1 MSRFEE
7 SVLTPESVSQWINFK
22 GRKDPGWR
30 YLADDRQ
37 SMAAK
42 QTEGVAYLWN
52 LLAAD
57 KVALLADEVG
67 MGKTFQALG
76 VAAWLWKNKPDAKV
90 LVMAPNRHLCGHW
103 RREFEGFVRE
113 HIRQTDGRVKTADGM
128 PVPTVCER
136 YKLEDLVQAVQ
147 NDEGQFYLTT
157 VYALSGLLDPE
168 RRAEGA
174 QGAGR
179 IAADFHQQLK
189 QRLGP
194 SGFDLIIVDEA
205 HYLRNV
211 SGGSQRVSA
220 ARALFGNAGSRLGA
234 WNLLL
239 TATPS
244 HTRLDDVQNILGYFT
259 RIDRDAGLEA
269 VNGAEHTRHL
279 LQRHALRRLRLMEGQ
294 GGLYGKR
301 HYRHEKA
308 VPASF
313 DGRPD
318 AEMFFALYQKR
329 LVADLG
335 RQKENKSLTYGYLEG
350 FESFGWKPQIGVGG
364 DADYQDAVEDRVVE
378 DFTKATDTEL
388 LRDLTRSYHDQFHT
402 FPDHPKYGLLIDQ
415 CVPTAVGDLCTALED
430 LKHLIF
436 VRRIPSVRELTQ
448 RINERYDE
456 LLAGIIVNA
465 WGKQADDPAVKHWRD
480 QGWSRDGYTQFLKG
494 VKHSFAEVDAHEE
507 AEQDE
512 GEGEGTQ
519 LASRIAELFVV
530 KKGAGGQTDCANVR
544 LRFSKPESVFA
555 LFLEPASDYLIGGY
569 TAFYAKTETGRVDY
583 ANAAKY
589 VRLHGWDGPQI
600 HDTAARKRGA
610 PHDHLEH
617 PLHSVWSL
625 LVPRLPQ
632 TLYRKLEGWARDNK
646 AIAENFAN
654 YIKAGF
660 LYASPVVVE
669 LYAWFVEY
677 WQQAHEREAQRAYR
691 GFQEWVSA
699 RVDDS
704 LMLRYFIAAL
714 ETFDALCGKIID
726 HGLEQWDEEWR
737 SLKRL
742 TSPCWYACG
751 DNSEGRPRLIL
762 GFNSP
767 FYPNVLVS
775 TSVLQEGVNLHL
787 QCHQIH
793 HYGLAGSPGDNE
805 QRVGRLDRLFGCV
818 NQRLQRSGNAELS
831 IHYPFLQGSVD
842 EDQVASFIE
851 RKHQVEEQMD
861 ACVQVHFDKQ
871 IRISDA
877 QQWRS
882 FLRKPVPISDE
893 PLQDPYGAVFP
904 APGRQCLLPQTAH
917 APSADHPLETAVDCV
932 DRRRTRGA

>member
-7 SVLTPESVSQWINFK
+7 GVLIPETVSQWINFK
-22 GRKDPGWR
+22 GRKDSNWT
-30 YLADDRQ
+30 YQADDRE

-52 LLAAD
+52 LLVAG

-103 RREFEGFVRE
+103 RREFEGFIRE
-113 HIRQTDGRVKTADGM
+113 HIRQADDRVKTEDGM
-128 PVPTVCER
+128 PVATVCEC
-136 YKLEDLVQAVQ
+136 YQLEHLVQSVQ
-147 NDEGQFYLTT
+147 NNEGQLYLTT
-157 VYALSGLLDPE
+157 VYALSGLLGPE
-168 RRAEGA
+168 RRAEGPE
-174 QGAGR
+174 GAGS
-179 IAADFHQQLK
+179 IAANCHHRLK
-189 QRLGP
+189 QHLGP

-220 ARALFGNAGSRLGA
+220 AKALFGNADSRLGV

-259 RIDRDAGLEA
+259 QLDRDPALEA
-269 VNGAEHTRHL
+269 MSGAERTRQL
-279 LQRHALRRLRLMEGQ
+279 LQRYALRRLRLMEGQ

-350 FESFGWKPQIGVGG
+350 FESFGWKPQIDSGA
-364 DADYQDAVEDRVVE
+364 DADYQDAVEDRMVE
-378 DFTKATDTEL
+378 DFSKATDTEL
-388 LRDLTRSYHDQFHT
+388 LRDLTRRYRDQFHT
-402 FPDHPKYGLLIDQ
+402 FPDHPKYGLMIDQ
-415 CVPTAVGDLCTALED
+415 CVPKAADGLGTALED

-456 LLAGIIVNA
+456 LLAGMIVNA
-465 WGKQADDPAVKHWRD
+465 WGKQADDPAVRHWRH
-480 QGWSRDGYTQFLKG
+480 QGWSRDGYAQFHEG
-494 VKHSFAEVDAHEE
+494 VKHSLAEVDAHEE
-507 AEQDE
+507 AGQDE

-530 KKGAGGQTDCANVR
+530 KKGSGGQTDCANVR

-555 LFLEPASDYLIGGY
+555 LFLEPASDYLTGGY
-569 TAFYAKTETGRVDY
+569 SAFYAKAETGRIDY

-589 VRLHGWDGPQI
+589 VRLHGWDVPGV
-600 HDTAARKRGA
+600 HDAAARMRGA
-610 PHDHLEH
+610 PRDRLEH

-625 LVPRLPQ
+625 LVPRLPPA
-632 TLYRKLEGWARDNK
+632 LYRKLEGWARDNK

-660 LYASPVVVE
+660 LYRALSSSSSTPGLSNTGSRPASVRCSVRTVV
-669 LYAWFVEY
+669 FMT
-677 WQQAHEREAQRAYR
+677 
-691 GFQEWVSA
+691 G
-699 RVDDS
+699 
-704 LMLRYFIAAL
+704 
-714 ETFDALCGKIID
+714 
-726 HGLEQWDEEWR
+726 
-737 SLKRL
+737 
-742 TSPCWYACG
+742 
-751 DNSEGRPRLIL
+751 
-762 GFNSP
+762 
-767 FYPNVLVS
+767 
-775 TSVLQEGVNLHL
+775 
-787 QCHQIH
+787 
-793 HYGLAGSPGDNE
+793 
-805 QRVGRLDRLFGCV
+805 
-818 NQRLQRSGNAELS
+818 
-831 IHYPFLQGSVD
+831 
-842 EDQVASFIE
+842 
-851 RKHQVEEQMD
+851 
-861 ACVQVHFDKQ
+861 
-871 IRISDA
+871 
-877 QQWRS
+877 
-882 FLRKPVPISDE
+882 
-893 PLQDPYGAVFP
+893 
-904 APGRQCLLPQTAH
+904 
-917 APSADHPLETAVDCV
+917 
-932 DRRRTRGA
+932 

>member
-1 MSRFEE
+1 MSRFEQG
-7 SVLTPESVSQWINFK
+7 VLFPESVSQWINFK
-22 GRKDPGWR
+22 GRKDPDWR
-30 YLADDRQ
+30 YLADDCE
-37 SMAAK
+37 SMAAR

-52 LLAAD
+52 LLTAN

-76 VAAWLWKNKPDAKV
+76 VAAWLWKNKPDARV

-113 HIRQTDGRVKTADGM
+113 HIRQADGRVKGTDGM
-128 PVPTVCER
+128 PVPKVCER
-136 YKLEDLVQAVQ
+136 YKLEDLVQAVE
-147 NDEGQFYLTT
+147 NDEGQLYLTT
-157 VYALSGLLDPE
+157 VYALSGLLGAE
-168 RRAEGA
+168 QRAEGA
-174 QGAGR
+174 GGAGR
-179 IAADFHQQLK
+179 IAGDFHQLLK
-189 QRLGP
+189 QHLGP

-205 HYLRNV
+205 HYLRNKF
-211 SGGSQRVSA
+211 GKSQRVA
-220 ARALFGNAGSRLGA
+220 AAMALFGEADSRLGA

-244 HTRLDDVQNILGYFT
+244 HTRLDDVRNILSYFT
-259 RIDRDAGLEA
+259 PIDADTALEPLSA
-269 VNGAEHTRHL
+269 AERTGQL
-279 LQRHALRRLRLMEGQ
+279 LRRYALRRLRLMEGQ

-308 VPASF
+308 LPASF

-350 FESFGWKPQIGVGG
+350 FESFGWQPQTGVGA
-364 DADYQDAVEDRVVE
+364 DADYQDAFEDRVVE
-378 DFTKATDTEL
+378 DFARASDTEL
-388 LRDLTRSYHDQFHT
+388 LRELTRTYHKQFHT
-402 FPDHPKYGLLIDQ
+402 FPDHPKYDLMTEQ
-415 CVPTAVGDLCTALED
+415 CVPKSGDGLRTALED

-448 RINERYDE
+448 RINERYDQ
-456 LLAGIIVNA
+456 LLAGMIVNA
-465 WGKQADDPAVKHWRD
+465 WGKHADDPAVEQWRH
-480 QGWSRDGYTQFLKG
+480 QGWSRDGYAQFLEG
-494 VKHSFAEVDAHEE
+494 VKHSSGEMDAHEE
-507 AEQDE
+507 AGQDDGEEE
-512 GEGEGTQ
+512 GAQ

-544 LRFSKPESVFA
+544 LRFSKPESIFA
-555 LFLEPASDYLIGGY
+555 LFLEPASDYLTGGY
-569 TAFYAKTETGRVDY
+569 TAFYAKAETGRVDY
-583 ANAAKY
+583 VNAARY
-589 VRLHGWDGPQI
+589 VRLHGWGMPEVQDA
-600 HDTAARKRGA
+600 AARMRGV
-610 PHDHLEH
+610 PHDHLERS
-617 PLHSVWSL
+617 LHSVWSL

-632 TLYRKLEGWARDNK
+632 ALYRKLEGWARGNK

-677 WQQAHEREAQRAYR
+677 RQQPHERDVQRAYR
-691 GFQEWVSA
+691 GFHQWVGT
-699 RVDDS
+699 RIDDS

-714 ETFDALCGKIID
+714 ETFDTLCGKIID

-742 TSPCWYACG
+742 TSPCWYASG
-751 DNSEGRPRLIL
+751 ENSEGRSRLIL

-775 TSVLQEGVNLHL
+775 TSVFQEGVNLHL
-787 QCHQIH
+787 QCHQVH

-818 NQRLQRSGNAELS
+818 NQRLQRSGDAQLS
-831 IHYPFLQGSVD
+831 IHYPFLQASVD

-861 ACVQVHFDKQ
+861 ACVQVQFDKQ
-871 IRISDA
+871 LRIGDA

-882 FLRKPVPISDE
+882 FLRRPIPISAE
-893 PLQDPYGAVFP
+893 PLPSPYGARF
-904 APGRQCLLPQTAH
+904 PGRDQPCDGR
-917 APSADHPLETAVDCV
+917 S
-932 DRRRTRGA
+932 RS